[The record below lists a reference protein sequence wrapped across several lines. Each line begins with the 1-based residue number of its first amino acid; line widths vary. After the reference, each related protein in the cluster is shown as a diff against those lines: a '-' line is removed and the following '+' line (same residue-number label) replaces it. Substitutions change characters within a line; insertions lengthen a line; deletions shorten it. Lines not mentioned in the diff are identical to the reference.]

1 MYMVPH
7 PTKNLELPDHKL
19 VERSKAGDHR
29 AFEVLVGRW
38 QDSTYRLA
46 WRYLGSVDES
56 MDTVQNTFIKAWT
69 NLSSLDTSAKFGA
82 WVHQICRNQ
91 CLDHLRSSHYKRI
104 SSMSAF
110 HSTMTHPDDE
120 NPIESL
126 HQEIDFDTPY
136 SELVR
141 SQRIQIVH
149 TALST
154 LPEEQKIV
162 VMLKELEGLKFREIS
177 EQLNLPE
184 NTVKSR
190 LYYGLSA
197 LRKYFSNQNLEQ
209 EVKTA

>member
-1 MYMVPH
+1 MQAPLNTYFD
-7 PTKNLELPDHKL
+7 LPDSTL
-19 VERSKAGDHR
+19 VEHCKAGEHR
-29 AFEVLVGRW
+29 AFEILVARW
-38 QDSTYRLA
+38 QESTYRLA
-46 WRYLGSVDES
+46 WRYLGSVEES
-56 MDTVQNTFIKAWT
+56 MDTTQNTFIKAWT
-69 NLSSLDTSAKFGA
+69 SLQGLDSPTKFGP

-91 CLDHLRSSHYKRI
+91 CLDYLRSSHFKRI
-104 SSMSAF
+104 AVVRSHQSNYSSA
-110 HSTMTHPDDE
+110 DDE
-120 NPIESL
+120 ASMETLMHLIE
-126 HQEIDFDTPY
+126 QDTPH

-177 EQLNLPE
+177 EQLNLSE

-197 LRKYFSNQNLEQ
+197 LRKYFSNHNLEQ